1 MKLINKQYLKLIS
14 SLAMCLLSLFSLVM
28 LTFSWFAINNNANG
42 SGMDINMEKNENII
56 DSEYFYVDKK
66 SDGNSYI
73 PFSEGESK
81 NLGAYDLLEEKYHIL
96 IKVYVPESMPEL
108 YVMASTQTKY
118 YLGNTDATGTPI
130 YPLLKPSAA
139 DATVPEQNDTYTNAL
154 SSVVTFTVLD
164 SDTELE
170 KTATG
175 YNYLGNGF
183 PDVSRRS
190 RFISD
195 AYSSNAVP
203 ESEVLVKQAD
213 GSTKIS
219 TVEDKDSKGNSCRS
233 FIIFIS
239 YDPDLI
245 TTVFSVN
252 IGNENIYTYDEEK
265 NLINIPFK
273 CDFTLSVKEV
283 E

>member
-1 MKLINKQYLKLIS
+1 MKNINKQYLKLIS

-28 LTFSWFAINNNANG
+28 LTFSWFAMNNNANG
-42 SGMDINMEKNENII
+42 GGMGINMQKNENII
-56 DSEYFYVDKK
+56 GAEYFYVDKNG
-66 SDGNSYI
+66 DGNSYI
-73 PFSEGESK
+73 PFGEDESK

-96 IKVYVPESMPEL
+96 IKVYVSESLTEL
-108 YVMASTQTKY
+108 YLTASTQTTY
-118 YLGNTDATGTPI
+118 YLGNTDSTGTPV
-130 YPLLKPSAA
+130 YPLLKPSAL
-139 DATVPEQNDTYTNAL
+139 DVTVPEYNAAYTNAL
-154 SSVVTFTVLD
+154 SSVATFTVLD

-175 YNYLGNGF
+175 YKYLGNGF
-183 PDVSRRS
+183 PDISRRS

-203 ESEVLVKQAD
+203 ESEVFVKQAD
-213 GSTKIS
+213 GGTKIQ
-219 TVEDKDSKGNSCRS
+219 TVADTDSKGESCRS

-245 TTVFSVN
+245 STVFSVN
-252 IGNENIYTYDEEK
+252 IGNDNIYTYDEKK

-273 CDFTLSVKEV
+273 CDFTLSVKES